1 MPVLL
6 GLKNKNQV
14 NFFRANNQRI
24 SLKPSDSTVDTLIIP
39 FNTIILQL
47 FMNHFF
53 FPFINQFKE
62 HCF

>member
-1 MPVLL
+1 MPALL

-14 NFFRANNQRI
+14 KFFRANNKRI

-47 FMNHFF
+47 FMNHFLEEY
-53 FPFINQFKE
+53 I
-62 HCF
+62 